1 VVQPRTTTFQFETKN
16 AASGVYR
23 WVANPQVGRLNHGRD
38 FTLNSGFAVQTD
50 GATSLQN
57 AWRLIQVSGSTLFD
71 ELATSILDAFG
82 FSNDHLYEFSFKV
95 IAQRKFPTKPK
106 IMLDRVL
113 REKLI
118 FQLFFCKAS
127 KHRQMQV
134 SISHKARSAFQ
145 DTTPVHA
152 SLSSRIGD
160 SRRQK
165 STF

>member
-1 VVQPRTTTFQFETKN
+1 VVCHTTLPLPAGLITI
-16 AASGVYR
+16 A
-23 WVANPQVGRLNHGRD
+23 QVI
-38 FTLNSGFAVQTD
+38 FA
-50 GATSLQN
+50 QN
-57 AWRLIQVSGSTLFD
+57 APVLKVNK
-71 ELATSILDAFG
+71 
-82 FSNDHLYEFSFKV
+82 SNNKIFV